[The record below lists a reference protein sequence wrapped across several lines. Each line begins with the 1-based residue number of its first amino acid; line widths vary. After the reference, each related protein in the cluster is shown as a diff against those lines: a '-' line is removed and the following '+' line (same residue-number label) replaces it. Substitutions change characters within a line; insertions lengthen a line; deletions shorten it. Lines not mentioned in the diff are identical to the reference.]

1 MNSPMDGPVSFPDA
15 TQPMAAVDSQRS
27 ALKARILE
35 WTHIFGTVGSSQLL
49 VQGLSFLG
57 GILIVRWLPSSEYAL
72 YTLANAML
80 ATMSLLANSG
90 ISDGVM
96 AESGK
101 VWQDPRKLGSVIAT
115 GFSLRRRFA
124 VGSIVI
130 GGPILVYLLHSH
142 GASWIKGGILFVGV
156 AINFWFC
163 ALGSI
168 YNVVP
173 ALHQRV
179 SLIQRIATIQ
189 GIARVF
195 GLALTVIA
203 FPTALM
209 ALIPTAVA
217 QAWASFRLR
226 LATYRIVPCG
236 QAEDARVKSEVFKI
250 VRRVLP
256 NVIYMSLWSQL
267 SIWLISICGDTNAVA
282 RLGALG
288 RLGQLFVVF
297 STFAAVV
304 FIPRFARLPAQR
316 TLLLKRY
323 WQTLI
328 LIISGG
334 AACVG
339 LVALFPQAA
348 LWILGEQYRGL
359 INEVVLQAICSLLWF
374 VVGIAYNLSASRGL
388 VIRPELNIPLQIIG
402 QGCLVALMNLN
413 TVKGILWM
421 SILLGVWQLAI
432 YLADTTR
439 QIWKLE
445 RVTLIHNLG

>member
-1 MNSPMDGPVSFPDA
+1 
-15 TQPMAAVDSQRS
+15 
-27 ALKARILE
+27 
-35 WTHIFGTVGSSQLL
+35 VGSSQLL

-101 VWQDPRKLGSVIAT
+101 VWQDPKKLGAAIAT

-130 GGPILVYLLHSH
+130 GGPILVCLLHSH
-142 GASWIKGGILFVGV
+142 GASWTKGGILFVGV

-168 YNVVP
+168 YSVVP

-179 SLIQRIATIQ
+179 SLIQRIAAIQ
-189 GIARVF
+189 GIARIF
-195 GLALTVIA
+195 GLVLTVIA

-226 LATYRIVPCG
+226 VATYRIVPSG
-236 QAEDARVKSEVFKI
+236 LAEDPHVKSEVFKI

-267 SIWLISICGDTNAVA
+267 SIWLISICGDTDAVA

-304 FIPRFARLPAQR
+304 FIPRFARLPAQK

-323 WQTLI
+323 WQTLM
-328 LIISGG
+328 LIIAAG

-348 LWILGEQYRGL
+348 LWILGNQYRGL
-359 INEVVLQAICSLLWF
+359 VDEVILQAICSLIWF
-374 VVGIAYNLSASRGL
+374 IVGIAYNLSASRGM
-388 VIRPELNIPLQIIG
+388 VIRPEVNIPLQILA
-402 QGCLVALMNLN
+402 QGCLIALMNLN

-421 SILLGVWQLAI
+421 SILLGAWQLAI

-439 QIWKLE
+439 HLS
-445 RVTLIHNLG
+445 RMDRTSLTHNFG